1 MTFKDFLKE
10 YVDSE
15 MTPAE
20 FARAKRQAEMNPK
33 LAATKNAK
41 KQDLEAKAAAQD
53 DAKTPE
59 EKKAE
64 KLEAMAARERMRAA
78 QQKKQNEVQ

>member
-10 YVDSE
+10 FVDAE

-20 FARAKRQAEMNPK
+20 FARAKRQAEMNPR
-33 LAATKNAK
+33 AAAMKNAK
-41 KQDLEAKAAAQD
+41 KQDLEARAAAED
-53 DAKTPE
+53 DSKSPE

-64 KLEAMAARERMRAA
+64 KLDAMAARERMRVA
-78 QQKKQNEVQ
+78 QQKKQNEAQ